1 MGVSGDALCDLR
13 ERFRAECESEGL
25 DWRLSADMPKG
36 FEDAFGTCDPT
47 TRTVYLNAPALGKMP
62 EYERLFH
69 LYHEL
74 RHAAQYAHPERF
86 GELTARSLSYAVGYD
101 GVCFRLCGDGWRECR
116 LDGSREYF
124 TGMYLGQPSERDANE
139 YALSRVRKIVGNA
152 EGLCE
157 LAAFWTPDVL
167 PGEDEY
173 ERLYELIDEKT
184 K

>member
-1 MGVSGDALCDLR
+1 MSADVLCDLR
-13 ERFRAECESEGL
+13 ERFRAECGSEGL
-25 DWRLSADMPKG
+25 DWHLSADMPRG

-47 TRTVYLNAPALGKMP
+47 TRTVHLNVPLLGDLP

-86 GELTARSLSYAVGYD
+86 GELIVRSLSYAVGYD
-101 GVCFRLCGDGWRECR
+101 GVCFRLYGNEWRECR
-116 LDGSREYF
+116 LGGSQEYF
-124 TGMYLGQPSERDANE
+124 TGMYLGQPNERDANE
-139 YALSRVRKIVGNA
+139 YALSRVREIFGEAKGIG
-152 EGLCE
+152 E
-157 LAAFWTPDVL
+157 LAAMWTPAVL

-173 ERLYELIDEKT
+173 ERLYEAIDEKT